1 MPEPG
6 AGIAGRVVLA
16 LVIGQVG
23 IHASMAGLRMA
34 APLQTLR
41 EGYGAWSVG
50 MLLAVFAAAPVVLAL
65 WSGRMADRYGYHRPV
80 HIGVMLTVAGGL
92 LAVAS
97 TYAVGTLHFGLL
109 IAGGMFAG
117 AGANMGMLAIQRT
130 AGQAARD
137 ATERVRIFSWLGV
150 APSFANVVGAVSA
163 GFMIDYGGFRAAY
176 ALLLL
181 LPLATLVA
189 ARWVPRREAV
199 AQVAAAGQHGNAWTL
214 LRAPGMK
221 RLLVVNWLLSACW
234 DVHSFAVPLI
244 GHEYGFSAST
254 IGLISGTFT
263 LSVSLVRLVIPM
275 LAHRVSEIVVLRA
288 AMLATGAVLA
298 LYPFAKSPW
307 LMAGLAALLG
317 IGLGAVQPMIMA
329 TLHQIT
335 PDRRHGE
342 ALAFRSMAINLSS
355 TVMPLLFG
363 AAGVAVGVAALFW
376 VVGAGV
382 VLGSQLAVRL
392 AHKAPPG

>member
-1 MPEPG
+1 VPDPG

-23 IHASMAGLRMA
+23 IHASMAGLRIA

-50 MLLAVFAAAPVVLAL
+50 LLLAVFAAAPVLLAL

-80 HIGVMLTVAGGL
+80 HIGIVLTVLGGL

-97 TYAVGTLHFGLL
+97 TYAQGRLHFGLL
-109 IAGGMFAG
+109 IVGGMFAG

-137 ATERVRIFSWLGV
+137 AAERVRIFSWLGV
-150 APSFANVVGAVSA
+150 APSLANVVGAVAA
-163 GFMIDYGGFRAAY
+163 GFMIDYGGFGAAY
-176 ALLLL
+176 TLLLA
-181 LPLATLVA
+181 LPLLTLVS
-189 ARWVPRREAV
+189 ARWVPRRDAATAV
-199 AQVAAAGQHGNAWTL
+199 APAGRHGTAWNL

-221 RLLVVNWLLSACW
+221 RLLVVNWLISACW

-288 AMLATGAVLA
+288 AMVATGVVLV
-298 LYPFAKSPW
+298 LYPFAKSPA
-307 LMAGLAALLG
+307 LMAGLSALLG
-317 IGLGAVQPMIMA
+317 VGLGAVQPMIMA

-335 PDRRHGE
+335 PDQRHGE

-376 VVGAGV
+376 VVGASV
-382 VLGSQLAVRL
+382 AVGSQLATRL
-392 AHKAPPG
+392 AHKPAAD